1 MFGNRPANNNLR
13 NPFHLPGP
21 DRFNSLSQTIKSA
34 APEKTGIGI
43 TGHLERF
50 QQVLSVVERTT
61 PYIEEYGPFV
71 KNLPQM
77 YRMIKAFKSLE
88 NEDIDASPAEE
99 LNLEQTEVNA
109 VEPFEQDMKDDGMS
123 KPKLFI

>member
-1 MFGNRPANNNLR
+1 MFGNRPMTSNQR
-13 NPFHLPGP
+13 HPFQMPGP
-21 DRFNSLSQTIKSA
+21 DRFNSLPTTVKNTTPI
-34 APEKTGIGI
+34 EGGI
-43 TGHLERF
+43 TRHLERF

-61 PYIEEYGPFV
+61 PYIEEYGPFI

-88 NEDIDASPAEE
+88 DDDTDDISPAQEI
-99 LNLEQTEVNA
+99 NSEQQEVN
-109 VEPFEQDMKDDGMS
+109 VEEPLAQDINDDGLS